1 MQVRTWECGLLQ
13 QNKSAAN
20 KAGLQVVLHISKAH
34 ESTSSMRVS
43 WTCSISQT
51 WQAWTCSISQTWQAC
66 QQQVVYLG
74 CRSKLSDRDAHNSI
88 HVLDTQLGQCMSHDT
103 EAIVGATVLMTAL
116 WSLAGFVCSMMRH
129 RSMPLVQ
136 YGHYWSMDS
145 NSWRC
150 CIGD

>member
-1 MQVRTWECGLLQ
+1 MQVGRWKCGLLQ

-74 CRSKLSDRDAHNSI
+74 CRSELSYRDAHNSI
-88 HVLDTQLGQCMSHDT
+88 HVLDTQLGQCMSHHT
-103 EAIVGATVLMTAL
+103 ETIVRATVLVTTL

-129 RSMPLVQ
+129 TSMPLVQ
-136 YGHYWSMDS
+136 YRHYWSMDS
-145 NSWRC
+145 NSWRY